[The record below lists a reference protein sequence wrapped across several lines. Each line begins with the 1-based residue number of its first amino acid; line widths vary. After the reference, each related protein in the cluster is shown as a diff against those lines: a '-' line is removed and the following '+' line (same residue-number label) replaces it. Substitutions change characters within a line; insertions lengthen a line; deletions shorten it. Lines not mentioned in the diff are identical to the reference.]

1 MNLMANVDD
10 TNVLFRTDYA
20 SLEYVKQCAF
30 SVLLLGGAET
40 PEGINELVRLNEDFI
55 KRNISP
61 GGCADLLSMTLF
73 LWRLELIIK
82 NMETSLER
90 NNQLWPLTEL
100 L

>member
-1 MNLMANVDD
+1 MANVDD

-20 SLEYVKQCAF
+20 SLEYVKQCAS

-61 GGCADLLSMTLF
+61 GGCADLLLHDAV
-73 LWRLELIIK
+73 
-82 NMETSLER
+82 SLAPGAYYEKYG
-90 NNQLWPLTEL
+90 N
-100 L
+100 

>member
-1 MNLMANVDD
+1 MANVDD

-20 SLEYVKQCAF
+20 SLEYVKQCAS

-61 GGCADLLSMTLF
+61 GGCAAVSYTHLDVYK
-73 LWRLELIIK
+73 RQ
-82 NMETSLER
+82 
-90 NNQLWPLTEL
+90 QLYHT
-100 L
+100 